1 MKMLNEVIDDFTL
14 ARESFKN
21 YISSGVL
28 KKESLNEL
36 QSMFVEIKTDLT
48 HWKAKLSKSWVRTDD
63 KAATAIKYRI
73 AVAISKGE
81 FKDLNTEVFIP
92 KCSLS
97 QAEKLAAGCNTYKEF
112 LDKRAFNKESLTN
125 ITDLREDCNSYI
137 NLIKD
142 LLK

>member
-1 MKMLNEVIDDFTL
+1 LLSEVIDDFTL

-48 HWKAKLSKSWVRTDD
+48 YWKAKLSKSWVRTDD

-73 AVAISKGE
+73 AVAISNGE

-97 QAEKLAAGCNTYKEF
+97 QAEKLAAGSNTYKEF